1 MKQIFTSTFLICT
14 LIVFSQDELL
24 SEIDTVIEEP
34 TYASAVFKG
43 LKVINFEST
52 KLVAK
57 KGFNFIV
64 SHRFGTVKNGFQ
76 NLFGLDEAVTHLN
89 FVYGLSDN
97 INISASRSSNQK
109 IYEVATKFRLVN
121 QQAGKIPLTV
131 VGYTSVLANTSLD
144 TDNLP
149 KLEFKHRLSY
159 VAQLLVSRKMNN
171 NLSLILSPTFF
182 HDNYLTDDFQENS
195 QYGIGF
201 GGRYKLGKRW
211 SLNTEY
217 GMHLNRSEN
226 SLYKNPFSI
235 GVDLETGGH
244 VFQLLFTNSQSMNT
258 NGVFGTSTGEW
269 GESDVYFGF
278 NLARSF

>member
-1 MKQIFTSTFLICT
+1 MKKSLTTLFLLFTVL
-14 LIVFSQDELL
+14 LFSQDDLL
-24 SEIDTVIEEP
+24 SEIDTATETP
-34 TYASAVFKG
+34 LYASAVFKG

-57 KGFNFIV
+57 GGFNFIV

-89 FVYGLSDN
+89 FVYGLSEH

-109 IYEVATKFRLVN
+109 IYEVATKFRLVS
-121 QQAGKIPLTV
+121 QQAGKIPFTV
-131 VGYTSVLANTSLD
+131 VGYTSVLANTALD

-159 VAQLLVSRKMNN
+159 IAQLLVSRKMNK

-195 QYGIGF
+195 QYGVGF

-217 GMHLNRSEN
+217 GVHLNRSKN
-226 SLYKNPFSI
+226 SLYNNPFSI

-269 GESDVYFGF
+269 GEGDVYFGF

>member
-217 GMHLNRSEN
+217 GVHLNRSEN

>member
-121 QQAGKIPLTV
+121 QQAGKTPLTV

-182 HDNYLTDDFQENS
+182 HDNYLNDDFQENS

-211 SLNTEY
+211 SLNMEY
-217 GMHLNRSEN
+217 GVHLNRSEN

>member
-109 IYEVATKFRLVN
+109 IYEVASKFRLVN
-121 QQAGKIPLTV
+121 QQAGKMPFTV
-131 VGYTSVLANTSLD
+131 VGYTSLLANTALD
-144 TDNLP
+144 TDNLT

-159 VAQLLVSRKMNN
+159 VAQLLVSRKMNK

-195 QYGIGF
+195 QYGVGF

-217 GMHLNRSEN
+217 GVHLNRSKN
-226 SLYKNPFSI
+226 SLYKNPFSV

-269 GESDVYFGF
+269 RESDVYFGF

>member
-1 MKQIFTSTFLICT
+1 MKKFLTTLFLLFTVL
-14 LIVFSQDELL
+14 LFSQDDLL
-24 SEIDTVIEEP
+24 SEIDTATETP
-34 TYASAVFKG
+34 LFASAVFKG

-57 KGFNFIV
+57 GGFNFIV

-89 FVYGLSDN
+89 FVYGLSDH

-109 IYEVATKFRLVN
+109 IYEVASKFRLVN
-121 QQAGKIPLTV
+121 QQAGKMPFTV

-211 SLNTEY
+211 SLNMEY
-217 GMHLNRSEN
+217 GVHLNRSEN

>member
-109 IYEVATKFRLVN
+109 IYEVASKFRLVN
-121 QQAGKIPLTV
+121 QQAGKMPFTV
-131 VGYTSVLANTSLD
+131 VGYTSLLANTALD

-159 VAQLLVSRKMNN
+159 VAQLLVSRKMNK

-195 QYGIGF
+195 QYGVGF

-217 GMHLNRSEN
+217 GVHLNRSKN
-226 SLYKNPFSI
+226 SLYKNPFSV

-258 NGVFGTSTGEW
+258 NGVFGTSTGDW

>member
-52 KLVAK
+52 KLVAI

-121 QQAGKIPLTV
+121 QQAGKIPFTV
-131 VGYTSVLANTSLD
+131 VGYTSVLANTSLE

-195 QYGIGF
+195 QYGVGF

>member
-1 MKQIFTSTFLICT
+1 MKKSLTTLFLLFTVL
-14 LIVFSQDELL
+14 LFSQEDLL
-24 SEIDTVIEEP
+24 SEIDTATEKP
-34 TYASAVFKG
+34 LYASAVFKG

-57 KGFNFIV
+57 GGFNFIV

-89 FVYGLSDN
+89 FVYGLSEH

-121 QQAGKIPLTV
+121 QQAGKMPFTV
-131 VGYTSVLANTSLD
+131 VGYTSVLANTALD
-144 TDNLP
+144 SDNLP

-195 QYGIGF
+195 QYGVGF

-211 SLNTEY
+211 SLNMEY
-217 GMHLNRSEN
+217 GVHLNRSEN

>member
-1 MKQIFTSTFLICT
+1 MKKFLTTLFLLFTVL
-14 LIVFSQDELL
+14 LFSQDDLL
-24 SEIDTVIEEP
+24 SEIDTATEKP
-34 TYASAVFKG
+34 LYASAVFKG

-57 KGFNFIV
+57 GGFNFIV

-89 FVYGLSDN
+89 FVYGLSEH

-121 QQAGKIPLTV
+121 QQAGKMPFTV
-131 VGYTSVLANTSLD
+131 VGYTSVLANTALD
-144 TDNLP
+144 SDNLP

-159 VAQLLVSRKMNN
+159 VAQLLVSRKMNK

-182 HDNYLTDDFQENS
+182 HDNYLTDDFQDNS
-195 QYGIGF
+195 QYGVGF

-217 GMHLNRSEN
+217 GVHLNRSEN
-226 SLYKNPFSI
+226 SLYKNPFSV

-258 NGVFGTSTGEW
+258 NGVFGTSTGDW

>member
-1 MKQIFTSTFLICT
+1 MKKSLTTLFLLFTVL
-14 LIVFSQDELL
+14 LFSQDDLL
-24 SEIDTVIEEP
+24 SEIDTATETP
-34 TYASAVFKG
+34 LYASAVFKG

-57 KGFNFIV
+57 GGFNFIV

-89 FVYGLSDN
+89 FVYGLSEH

-109 IYEVATKFRLVN
+109 IYEVATKFRLVS
-121 QQAGKIPLTV
+121 QQAGKIPFTV
-131 VGYTSVLANTSLD
+131 VGYTSVLANTALD

-159 VAQLLVSRKMNN
+159 IAQLLVSRKMNK

-195 QYGIGF
+195 QYGVGF

-217 GMHLNRSEN
+217 GVHLNRSKN
-226 SLYKNPFSI
+226 SLYNNPFSI

-244 VFQLLFTNSQSMNT
+244 VFQLLFTSSQSMNT

-269 GESDVYFGF
+269 GEGDVYFGF

>member
-1 MKQIFTSTFLICT
+1 MKQIFTSTFLIFT

-121 QQAGKIPLTV
+121 QQAGKIPFTV

-195 QYGIGF
+195 QYGVGF

-211 SLNTEY
+211 SLNMEY
-217 GMHLNRSEN
+217 GVHLNRSEN

>member
-1 MKQIFTSTFLICT
+1 MKQFFTSTLLICS
-14 LIVFSQDELL
+14 LVVFSQDELL
-24 SEIDTVIEEP
+24 NEIDTDIVNP
-34 TYASAVFKG
+34 TYTSAVFKG

-52 KLVAK
+52 KLVAN
-57 KGFNFIV
+57 KGFSFIV
-64 SHRFGTVKNGFQ
+64 SHRFGSVKNGFQ

-89 FVYGLSDN
+89 FVYGLSEN

-121 QQAGKIPLTV
+121 QQAGKMPFTV

-159 VAQLLVSRKMNN
+159 VAQLLVSRKINK

-182 HDNYLTDDFQENS
+182 HDNYLTDDLQDNS
-195 QYGIGF
+195 QYGLGF

-211 SLNTEY
+211 SFNTEY
-217 GMHLNRSEN
+217 GVHLNRSDN
-226 SLYKNPFSI
+226 SLYKNPFSL

-244 VFQLLFTNSQSMNT
+244 VFQLLFTNSQSMYT

>member
-1 MKQIFTSTFLICT
+1 MKKSITTLFLLFTVL
-14 LIVFSQDELL
+14 LFSQDDLL
-24 SEIDTVIEEP
+24 SEIDTATETP
-34 TYASAVFKG
+34 LYASAVFKG

-57 KGFNFIV
+57 GGFNFIV

-89 FVYGLSDN
+89 FVYGLSEH

-109 IYEVATKFRLVN
+109 IYEVATKFRLVS
-121 QQAGKIPLTV
+121 QQAGKIPFTV
-131 VGYTSVLANTSLD
+131 VGYTSVLANTALD

-159 VAQLLVSRKMNN
+159 IAQLLVSRKMNK

-195 QYGIGF
+195 QYGVGF

-217 GMHLNRSEN
+217 GVHLNRSKN
-226 SLYKNPFSI
+226 SLYNNPFSI

-269 GESDVYFGF
+269 GEGDVYFGF

>member
-131 VGYTSVLANTSLD
+131 VGYTSVLANTSLE

-211 SLNTEY
+211 SLNMEY
-217 GMHLNRSEN
+217 GVHLNRSEN

>member
-1 MKQIFTSTFLICT
+1 MKKSITTLFLLFTVL
-14 LIVFSQDELL
+14 LFSQEDLL
-24 SEIDTVIEEP
+24 SEIDTATETP
-34 TYASAVFKG
+34 LYASAVFKG

-57 KGFNFIV
+57 GGFNFIV

-89 FVYGLSDN
+89 FVYGLSDH

-109 IYEVATKFRLVN
+109 IYEVASKFRLVN
-121 QQAGKIPLTV
+121 QQAGKIPFTV

-195 QYGIGF
+195 QYGVGF

>member
-109 IYEVATKFRLVN
+109 IYEVATKFRLVS
-121 QQAGKIPLTV
+121 QQAGKIPFTV
-131 VGYTSVLANTSLD
+131 VGYTSVLANTALD

-159 VAQLLVSRKMNN
+159 IAQLLVSRKMNK

-195 QYGIGF
+195 QYGVGF

-217 GMHLNRSEN
+217 GVHLNRSKN
-226 SLYKNPFSI
+226 SLYKNPFSV

-269 GESDVYFGF
+269 RESDVYFGF

>member
-121 QQAGKIPLTV
+121 QQAGKIPFTV

-195 QYGIGF
+195 QYGVGF

-211 SLNTEY
+211 SLNMEY
-217 GMHLNRSEN
+217 GVHLNRSEN

>member
-1 MKQIFTSTFLICT
+1 MKKSLTTLFLLFTVL
-14 LIVFSQDELL
+14 LFSQEDLL
-24 SEIDTVIEEP
+24 SEIDTATEKP
-34 TYASAVFKG
+34 LYASAVFKG

-57 KGFNFIV
+57 GGFNFIV

-89 FVYGLSDN
+89 FVYGLSEH

-121 QQAGKIPLTV
+121 QQAGKMPFTV
-131 VGYTSVLANTSLD
+131 VGYTSVLANTALD
-144 TDNLP
+144 SDNLP

-159 VAQLLVSRKMNN
+159 VAQLLVSRKMNK

-182 HDNYLTDDFQENS
+182 HDNYLIDDFQDNS
-195 QYGIGF
+195 QYGVGF

-217 GMHLNRSEN
+217 GVHLNRSEN
-226 SLYKNPFSI
+226 SLYKNPFSV

-258 NGVFGTSTGEW
+258 NGVFGTSTGDW

>member
-34 TYASAVFKG
+34 TYESAVFKG

-121 QQAGKIPLTV
+121 QLAGKIPFTV

-195 QYGIGF
+195 QYGVGF

-217 GMHLNRSEN
+217 GVHLNRSEN

>member
-1 MKQIFTSTFLICT
+1 METSTFLICT

-64 SHRFGTVKNGFQ
+64 SHRFGTVKKGFQ

-121 QQAGKIPLTV
+121 QQAGKIPFTV
-131 VGYTSVLANTSLD
+131 VGYTSVLANTSLE

-182 HDNYLTDDFQENS
+182 HDNYLSDDFQENS
-195 QYGIGF
+195 QYGVGF

>member
-121 QQAGKIPLTV
+121 QLAGKIPFTV

-211 SLNTEY
+211 SLNMEY
-217 GMHLNRSEN
+217 GVHLNRSEN

>member
-64 SHRFGTVKNGFQ
+64 SHRFGTVKKGFQ

-211 SLNTEY
+211 SLNMEY
-217 GMHLNRSEN
+217 GVHLNRSEN